1 MAKREGRKGG
11 VPGIPAEYEGPQ
23 VLDGLLARAGCP
35 LASAEVEERFREAI
49 AGGLERSDAV
59 PALFEKEPRFDSP
72 DEARRLY
79 ANLFGLWSR
88 VRAGRGAAAE
98 ALTPVPAPPAPEEP
112 SPPAVPERGSATG
125 DEVPHDVVESV
136 WRHLDALAER
146 DRRRARHRF
155 EGAQPDLAAWVDA
168 LPLPDVGAVAAS
180 DLVFE
185 CWAML
190 DTAFGDRLGAASWSD
205 ISALAAE
212 PPPLEHEQP
221 ALGMYVAEVLDM
233 VAAEE
238 PGFGPA
244 ERAQVERAM
253 ATAVA
258 AMGRALGD

>member
-1 MAKREGRKGG
+1 MPKRDKRGND
-11 VPGIPAEYEGPQ
+11 VPGIAPEYEGPQ

-35 LASAEVEERFREAI
+35 LVTAEVETRFQEAI
-49 AGGLERSDAV
+49 AAGVDRSDAV
-59 PALFEKEPRFDSP
+59 PALFEKEPRFGSP

-88 VRAGRGAAAE
+88 VRAGHAATGE
-98 ALTPVPAPPAPEEP
+98 PRPTPVPESSGPPP
-112 SPPAVPERGSATG
+112 VPERGSASG
-125 DEVPHDVVESV
+125 REVPHDVVEAV
-136 WRHLDALAER
+136 WRHLDAMPER

-155 EGAQPDLAAWVDA
+155 EAAQPDLASWVDA
-168 LPLPDVGAVAAS
+168 LPLPDVGAVAVA

-190 DTAFGDRLGAASWSD
+190 DTAFGDRLGAASWGD
-205 ISALAAE
+205 IRALAAE

-221 ALGMYVAEVLDM
+221 ALGAYVAEVLDL

-238 PGFGPA
+238 PGFGPP

-253 ATAVA
+253 STAIAV
-258 AMGRALGD
+258 MVRALVE

>member
-1 MAKREGRKGG
+1 MAKRERREGG
-11 VPGIPAEYEGPQ
+11 VPGIPADYEGPQ
-23 VLDGLLARAGCP
+23 VLDALLSRAGCP
-35 LASAEVEERFREAI
+35 LGTAEVEERFREAI
-49 AGGLERSDAV
+49 AAGLERSDAV
-59 PALFEKEPRFDSP
+59 PALFDEEPRFGSP

-79 ANLFGLWSR
+79 GNLFGLWSR
-88 VRAGRGAAAE
+88 VRAGRGAEGE
-98 ALTPVPAPPAPEEP
+98 ALPVPAPEAT
-112 SPPAVPERGSATG
+112 PPPPVPERGSATG
-125 DEVPHDVVESV
+125 REVPPDLVDVV
-136 WRHLDALAER
+136 WRHLDALPER

-155 EGAQPDLAAWVDA
+155 EAAQPDLAAWVDA

-190 DTAFGDRLGAASWSD
+190 DTAFGDRLGPASWSD
-205 ISALAAE
+205 IRALAAE

-221 ALGMYVAEVLDM
+221 ALAVYVAEVLDL

-253 ATAVA
+253 AAAVA
-258 AMGRALGD
+258 AMDRGLNE

>member
-1 MAKREGRKGG
+1 MAKRERREGG
-11 VPGIPAEYEGPQ
+11 APSIAPEYEGPE
-23 VLDGLLARAGCP
+23 VLDSLLSQAGCP
-35 LASAEVEERFREAI
+35 LVTAEVEERFREAI
-49 AGGLERSDAV
+49 TAGLDRSDAV
-59 PALFEKEPRFDSP
+59 PALFDKEPRFGSP

-88 VRAGRGAAAE
+88 VRAGRGAGAE
-98 ALTPVPAPPAPEEP
+98 ALPTPVPDAAAPPP
-112 SPPAVPERGSATG
+112 VPERGSVPG
-125 DEVPHDVVESV
+125 RSVPPDLVEVV
-136 WRHLDALAER
+136 WRHLDALPER

-155 EGAQPDLAAWVDA
+155 EAAQPDLAAWVDA

-190 DTAFGDRLGAASWSD
+190 DTAFGDRLGPASWGD
-205 ISALAAE
+205 IRALAAE

-221 ALGMYVAEVLDM
+221 ALDAYVSEVLDL

-238 PGFGPA
+238 PGFGPS

-253 ATAVA
+253 AAAVA
-258 AMGRALGD
+258 AMDRGLED